1 MAEPRAGCA
10 GSLIKVA
17 GILMQQRRE
26 DCATDH
32 DVGKTISRRYAK
44 PFPKSPR
51 ALRIIGAIHCLP
63 QTSDKSNS
71 RKRDRIVRHL
81 EGEVEFHFRCERRG
95 ILSFKG
101 VVKFGNDAE
110 DALRLFDFELLSRI
124 LDGIILN
131 LHRSVLGRDA
141 KRDASKG
148 LNLPRFKGD

>member
-1 MAEPRAGCA
+1 MAESRAGCA

-32 DVGKTISRRYAK
+32 DVSKTISRRYAK
-44 PFPKSPR
+44 SLPKSLR

-71 RKRDRIVRHL
+71 RNRDRIVRHF
-81 EGEVEFHFRCERRG
+81 ESEIEFPFRCERRC
-95 ILSFKG
+95 ILT
-101 VVKFGNDAE
+101 VKRDVKVRNDAE
-110 DALRLFDFELLSRI
+110 DALRFFDLELLSCI

-131 LHRSVLGRDA
+131 LHRSVLGCDA
-141 KRDASKG
+141 K
-148 LNLPRFKGD
+148 

>member
-1 MAEPRAGCA
+1 MAESRAGCA

-51 ALRIIGAIHCLP
+51 ALRIIGAIDCLP

-95 ILSFKG
+95 ILSVEGG
-101 VVKFGNDAE
+101 VKVRNDAE
-110 DALRLFDFELLSRI
+110 DALRLFDLDLLSRN
-124 LDGIILN
+124 LDGIKGN
-131 LHRSVLGRDA
+131 LHRGIA
-141 KRDASKG
+141 
-148 LNLPRFKGD
+148 